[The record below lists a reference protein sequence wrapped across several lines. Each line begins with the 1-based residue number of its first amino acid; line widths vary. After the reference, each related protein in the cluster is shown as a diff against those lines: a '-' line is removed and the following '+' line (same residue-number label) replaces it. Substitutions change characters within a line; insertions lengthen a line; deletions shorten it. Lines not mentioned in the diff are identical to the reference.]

1 MVDLAAQLPARDV
14 TLLATTANLVVRED
28 FHPALAFLLLHA
40 AAEVHGG
47 SGILQKH
54 REFPAARES
63 EFALSEEA
71 QRYYKAGPP
80 FLHRYL
86 PFWLANLIE
95 RIVVLLVPLFA
106 VLVPAFKI
114 LPGVFE
120 WRVKRRIFRWY
131 GEIKFLEDELMRDAD
146 PDVAEEMM
154 ERLAEIEHGVDK
166 TPVPV
171 GYANHAYTLR
181 AHIDVV
187 RNRITRLAAARHDAD
202 DGAMVT
208 PPAS

>member
-1 MVDLAAQLPARDV
+1 V

-40 AAEVHGG
+40 ATEVHAP
-47 SGILQKH
+47 SGVLQKH
-54 REFPAARES
+54 REFPAPRES
-63 EFALSEEA
+63 EFPLSDEA
-71 QRYYKAGPP
+71 QRYYKVGPP

-114 LPGVFE
+114 LPGLFQ

-131 GEIKFLEDELMRDAD
+131 GEIKFLEDELLRD
-146 PDVAEEMM
+146 PDPDSANEML
-154 ERLAEIEHGVDK
+154 ERLDEIERGVDK
-166 TPVPV
+166 TPVPL
-171 GYANHAYTLR
+171 GYADHAYTLR
-181 AHIDVV
+181 LHIDVV
-187 RNRITRLAAARHDAD
+187 RNRVTRLARVQRSAD
-202 DGAMVT
+202 DETTIA
-208 PPAS
+208 PASG